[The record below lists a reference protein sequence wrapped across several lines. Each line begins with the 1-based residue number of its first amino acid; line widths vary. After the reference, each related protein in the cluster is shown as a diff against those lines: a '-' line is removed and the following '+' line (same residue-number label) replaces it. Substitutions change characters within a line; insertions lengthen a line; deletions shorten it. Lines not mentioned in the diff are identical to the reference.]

1 MMAKKREID
10 EKIPQLVE
18 DIAQIIEKGLE
29 RFSPEERSARLDKIH
44 LILAGDV
51 KPRRGTSA
59 KPQRTLA
66 TPRSSR
72 RRAARS

>member
-1 MMAKKREID
+1 MMAKKRKID

-51 KPRRGTSA
+51 KPRRGTIG
-59 KPQRTLA
+59 K
-66 TPRSSR
+66 
-72 RRAARS
+72 